1 MTRAAIFLGLPV
13 LAALLLAGCATP
25 ASERYYRL
33 AYPLSGMVGGT
44 VGGTGT
50 ETSPA
55 IRYELIVGSVQIPEA
70 INRAQLVVQKSDT
83 EALVSDDQR
92 WVAPLDEQIALAVL
106 AGLRSR
112 LPGAWLASSA
122 TVSAVPAPGLPRYHL
137 KVQVEQLLIQSGEK
151 VTLEAGWIVQDG
163 SHKMLKRER
172 TVIVV
177 PLRGPGYDP
186 IAPAVSEAVQQLSAA
201 LAKSVQAAGAL

>member
-1 MTRAAIFLGLPV
+1 MTRAAIFIGLPV

-33 AYPLSGMVGGT
+33 AYPLGGMVGGA
-44 VGGTGT
+44 GT
-50 ETSPA
+50 ETTSPA

-137 KVQVEQLLIQSGEK
+137 KVQVEQLLIQSGER